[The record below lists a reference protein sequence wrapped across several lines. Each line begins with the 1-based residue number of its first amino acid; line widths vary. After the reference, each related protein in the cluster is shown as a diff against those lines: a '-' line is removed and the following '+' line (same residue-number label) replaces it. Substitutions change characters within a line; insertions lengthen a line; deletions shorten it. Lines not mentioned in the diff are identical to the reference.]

1 MNIAV
6 QAADLDAD
14 RIDGTRVYLSQLLK
28 RFGMIDPS
36 NQWHLY
42 HRSAFN
48 PELVPPTF
56 PNYTVH
62 TVTVPFYWTQTR
74 FAWEMWKLRPEKL
87 WMPVQALPFFL
98 PKGIE
103 TTVTI
108 HDLAFK
114 YFPDHF
120 PKKDQRR
127 LHMFADFAVR
137 KADKLIAVSESTK
150 RDILKWYPDVDAS
163 KIRVIY
169 HGFENGQQLTINTQQ
184 QSLSGHSELVE
195 ESSQNTGR
203 SLDYAQDDK
212 REVQDNILKKYSL
225 ETKKYLLYVG
235 AIQPRKNIL
244 VLLEAF
250 ELEHKR
256 HPDMKL
262 VLAGEK
268 AWLWKETVDMIE
280 KHPFREDIIVTGKV
294 SFRDLAALYA
304 QAKMFVFP
312 SLYEGFGIPVL
323 EAMAA
328 GTPVICSNNSSLPE
342 VGGDAALYFEA
353 LNVSELASRI
363 ESLWTEESLCAAM
376 IRRGYE
382 NIKKFS
388 WDKCAKE
395 TMEYIIS

>member
-1 MNIAV
+1 MNIVV
-6 QAADLDAD
+6 QAADLDAH

-28 RFGMIDPS
+28 RLGSIGIEH
-36 NQWHLY
+36 QWHLY
-42 HRSAFN
+42 HRGLFN
-48 PELVPPTF
+48 PELAPPTF
-56 PNYTVH
+56 PNYQIH
-62 TVTVPFYWTQTR
+62 TVTAPFYWTQTR
-74 FAWEMWKLRPEKL
+74 FAWEMWKLRPQKL

-127 LHMFADFAVR
+127 LNMFADFAVKR
-137 KADKLIAVSESTK
+137 ADKIIAVSESTK
-150 RDILKWYPDVDAS
+150 MDILKWYPDVDAS

-169 HGFENGQQLTINTQQ
+169 HGFSCKTESYGC
-184 QSLSGHSELVE
+184 HPELVSGSRE
-195 ESSQNTGR
+195 NETSFVKEGILKQVQYDSTEQNN
-203 SLDYAQDDK
+203 
-212 REVQDNILKKYSL
+212 VLKKYSL
-225 ETKKYLLYVG
+225 EAKKYLLYVG
-235 AIQPRKNIL
+235 AIQPRKNIP

-250 ELEHKR
+250 AVERKSHF
-256 HPDMKL
+256 DMKL

-268 AWLWKETVDMIE
+268 AWLWKETLDAI
-280 KHPFREDIIVTGKV
+280 KNHPFRSDIIVTGKV
-294 SFRDLAALYA
+294 SFADLVSLYA
-304 QAKMFVFP
+304 YAKMFVFP

-328 GTPVICSNNSSLPE
+328 GTPVICSDNSSLPE

-353 LNVSELASRI
+353 TNVSEFALRI
-363 ESLWTEESLCAAM
+363 ESLWMNESLCEDM
-376 IRRGYE
+376 IRKGYE

-388 WDKCAKE
+388 WDKCARE
-395 TMEYIIS
+395 TTEYILS

>member
-6 QAADLDAD
+6 QAADLDAN

-28 RFGMIDPS
+28 RLGVIGAMH
-36 NQWHLY
+36 QWHLY
-42 HRSAFN
+42 HRGQFN
-48 PELVPPTF
+48 EALAPPNL

-62 TVTVPFYWTQTR
+62 TVTSPIYWTQTR
-74 FAWEMWKLRPEKL
+74 FAWEMWKRKPEKL

-98 PKGIE
+98 PRSVE

-120 PKKDQRR
+120 PQKDQRR
-127 LHMFADFAVR
+127 LHMFADFAVNH
-137 KADKLIAVSESTK
+137 ADKLIAVSESTK
-150 RDILKWYPDVDAS
+150 RDIVHFYPHIDAS
-163 KIRVIY
+163 KIKVIY
-169 HGFENGQQLTINTQQ
+169 HGFDKD
-184 QSLSGHSELVE
+184 VF
-195 ESSQNTGR
+195 QNVT
-203 SLDYAQDDK
+203 LDEAVLHRYNLAPK
-212 REVQDNILKKYSL
+212 
-225 ETKKYLLYVG
+225 TYLLYVG
-235 AIQPRKNIL
+235 AIQPRKNIQ

-268 AWLWKETVDMIE
+268 AWLWKETIEMIE
-280 KHPFREDIIVTGKV
+280 RHPFREDIVMTGKV
-294 SFRDLAALYA
+294 SFQELATLYA
-304 QAKMFVFP
+304 AAKIFVFP

-328 GTPVICSNNSSLPE
+328 GVPVICAHNSSLPE
-342 VGGDAALYFEA
+342 VGGDAALYFDA

-363 ESLWTEESLCAAM
+363 ESLWIESGLCEAM

-382 NIKKFS
+382 NIHKFS
-388 WDKCAKE
+388 WDKCAQE
-395 TMEYIIS
+395 TMDYIIA